1 MAEEI
6 PFVPAVLAYAVPM
19 ALIYD
24 AELRPG
30 KMDLISDW
38 LPTTVWFPTQEPVTA
53 HKLCSFRFDDPD
65 GQVGIETSIVA
76 AGGVTVQVPLTYRG
90 APLAG
95 ADRFLITEMDHSVLG
110 RRWVYDALGDP
121 VYAQALEAA
130 LFSRQGQA
138 AQYTERNGVREFL
151 PETMRISSS
160 GMPDGAE
167 LVDAPPSEPQDW
179 TVSVLEHSG
188 WEFPVVRLLDLDGRT
203 APDPALSATWEGQDI
218 PVVLAWGVPL
228 EN

>member
-1 MAEEI
+1 
-6 PFVPAVLAYAVPM
+6 M

-38 LPTTVWFPTQEPVTA
+38 LPTTVWFPRQEPVTA
-53 HKLCSFRFDDPD
+53 QKLCAFRFDDPE
-65 GQVGIETSIVA
+65 GAVGIETHIVA

-95 ADRFLITEMDHSVLG
+95 AERFLITEMDHSVLG

-121 VYAQALEAA
+121 AYAQALEAA
-130 LFSRQGQA
+130 LFSKQGQA
-138 AQYTERNGVREFL
+138 AQYTEQNGVRELL
-151 PETMRISSS
+151 PESMKVRSS

-167 LVDAPPSEPQDW
+167 LVDAPPYEPQDW

-188 WEFPVVRLLDLDGRT
+188 WEFSVVRLLDLDGRT
-203 APDPALSATWEGQDI
+203 APDPSLEATWQDQEI
-218 PVVLAWGVPL
+218 PVVLAWGMPV
-228 EN
+228 EGSR